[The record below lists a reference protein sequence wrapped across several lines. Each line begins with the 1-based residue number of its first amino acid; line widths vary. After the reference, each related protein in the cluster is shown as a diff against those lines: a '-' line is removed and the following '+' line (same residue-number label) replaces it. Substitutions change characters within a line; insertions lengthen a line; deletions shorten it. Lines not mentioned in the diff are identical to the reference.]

1 MIQLSLH
8 RSPFEVARQAL
19 GRVAPVLHEP
29 RAERPRP
36 LLAIFAFPR
45 KNDNDG
51 DHLLINYQDKDLLN
65 QRLSFIQVKKLI
77 DRFPR
82 FQGFLP
88 RVTSRI

>member
-19 GRVAPVLHEP
+19 GRVALVLHEP

-45 KNDNDG
+45 KNDEDI
-51 DHLLINYQDKDLLN
+51 DHLVINYPDKGLFN
-65 QRLSFIQVKKLI
+65 QRISLMQVKKLI

-82 FQGFLP
+82 FQ
-88 RVTSRI
+88 